1 MVSAGERRWMGER
14 LHAFT
19 QVFDPPL
26 GTGHGPTFAIK
37 DLIDVAGVPTGGGG
51 LVPLDAAPKDHAVA
65 VQRLLDAG

>member
-1 MVSAGERRWMGER
+1 MSIDQRRRLGGR

-26 GTGHGPTFAIK
+26 GAGSGPTFAVK

-51 LVPLDAAPKDHAVA
+51 LVPLDAAN
-65 VQRLLDAG
+65 